1 MNDLISKMPKRD
13 KLWRCSVQEARKSP
27 QREQE
32 TGREDR
38 KVELLIFNETDES
51 GKKS

>member
-1 MNDLISKMPKRD
+1 MNDLISKMPKHD
-13 KLWRCSVQEARKSP
+13 KLWCCSVQEARKSP

-32 TGREDR
+32 TGREDK